1 MPVSATTRRRIAAF
15 ALTALLSPLASA
27 AGENARNIQAAIE
40 TFVHAQTQGMPGQV
54 EVKSGQVD
62 PQLRLAPCNRIEAF
76 LPPGAKLWGNSTVG
90 VRCEA
95 PEKWSLYVPV
105 QVRVYADV
113 VLSARALPRG
123 ETIGLEDLATQ
134 RLDLTQLQRGVFV
147 DVQQVVGKVAKTA
160 IGGGTPL
167 TPELLRAPPVVL
179 QGQVVRL
186 VFSDNGI
193 SVSSEGRALG
203 NAGVGEPVQVKA
215 ASGKLIKGIVS
226 GPGEVR
232 VR

>member
-1 MPVSATTRRRIAAF
+1 MPASPTTRRIAAF
-15 ALTALLSPLASA
+15 ALAALLSPLASA
-27 AGENARNIQAAIE
+27 AGENARNIQTAIE
-40 TFVHAQTQGMPGQV
+40 SFVRAQTQGMPGQV

-76 LPPGAKLWGNSTVG
+76 LPPGAKLWGNSAVG

-105 QVRVYADV
+105 QVHVYADV

-123 ETIGLEDLATQ
+123 ETIALEDLATQ

-147 DVQQVVGKVAKTA
+147 DVQQVVGKVSKTA

-226 GPGEVR
+226 APGEVR